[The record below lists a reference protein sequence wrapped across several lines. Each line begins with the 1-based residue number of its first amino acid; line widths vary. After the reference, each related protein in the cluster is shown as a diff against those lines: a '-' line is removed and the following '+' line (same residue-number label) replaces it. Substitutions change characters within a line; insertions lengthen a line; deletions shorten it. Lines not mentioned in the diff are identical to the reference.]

1 MARTERAPPGRL
13 HRQRERFNA
22 LSPHAVGVTP
32 CAPHVSRSLSRGAVC
47 GLSRHSRLHSTMPLS
62 KARAKVVEGLL
73 SNNGSADDPEIA
85 EDIKLVEREVADELG
100 SAHPIVQDK
109 AALRRFVVAR
119 KLCNAEVITM
129 IEEHMKWRAAS
140 VPVPITE
147 ALVAE
152 LKKGKIEL
160 FGQDTQGRQVVMI
173 RSGKFDPKERD
184 LDTAVAS
191 VVYMIEKALA
201 AQPNSQFTVFYDR
214 TNFSLRK
221 HWDFEFIKA
230 VGETL
235 RTHRAAQCPRRRV
248 SWPKARPPAPRR
260 RRVLTPDSH
269 ALVAQPESFRTIIPS
284 GWLALTYT
292 RHRGFLICCGT
303 SSSSSSSRER
313 APRCNSSRATR
324 SSSRSSPRSSCR
336 SPLAAPPPTSST
348 RASMTR

>member
-1 MARTERAPPGRL
+1 
-13 HRQRERFNA
+13 
-22 LSPHAVGVTP
+22 
-32 CAPHVSRSLSRGAVC
+32 
-47 GLSRHSRLHSTMPLS
+47 MPLS

-73 SNNGSADDPEIA
+73 SNNGSADDPDIA

-214 TNFSLRK
+214 TNFLLRK
-221 HWDFEFIKA
+221 NWDYEFIKA
-230 VGETL
+230 VAGVVSNNYTERL
-235 RTHRAAQCPRRRV
+235 AGAYLYPASGVLNMLWNLVKFFFEPR
-248 SWPKARPPAPRR
+248 
-260 RRVLTPDSH
+260 
-269 ALVAQPESFRTIIPS
+269 
-284 GWLALTYT
+284 
-292 RHRGFLICCGT
+292 
-303 SSSSSSSRER
+303 
-313 APRCNSSRATR
+313 TR
-324 SSSRSSPRSSCR
+324 SKVQLITSDTLLLTLIPAKFVPVTSGGFFIYEFDPSIYDA
-336 SPLAAPPPTSST
+336 LKTEPPHAVEIS
-348 RASMTR
+348 